1 MLASSAPHSPSTAT
15 AHHHHHYAAAA
26 TSPAISDSLLRQ
38 DSKDAITKST
48 HLVKLIGK
56 HRIALGSVAQTMA
69 DMGDAL
75 ADLGRARAVR
85 VAERSTPHSLNRDA
99 MRHCGEF
106 HVTMAKRIR
115 EYTDRIL
122 RELEEPLQSSIDE
135 HAHTVTS
142 NEKRLAQMEREIS
155 DKVKKSEV
163 RTKKKWNRDAAQA
176 EQATR
181 DLARYT
187 LELSDLKFHNQNI
200 IVGEEARHVRVMEDQ
215 WAALL
220 RSLSGLLGKSLN
232 DASAC
237 FEQLSDSSKGS
248 SASSTRKGGLYGNN
262 APVLASAQ
270 RRGSLDSNMGDV
282 NVKPVE
288 EKPSYNSLGRRVA
301 KMVGAVSGSGN
312 SHTPNSST
320 SSGGSGST
328 SPRRGAGGERAAS
341 PRSNSTSPNG
351 SSGTASPNMSSSS
364 QALGPINTTN
374 LGPGQSAFPQLSLPS
389 FSPLGSAPPSPRSN
403 PLASQ
408 EQQHY
413 QPAAAPRPI
422 MKSANSSS
430 NASSSDKQRRVAFPT
445 SKPIATVQQTPDQP
459 ITQGDGSQSSPS
471 PQQSLSSLYPDI
483 FAAENTHIAQT
494 PVLAHRAIVRNPAVY
509 VAGGEG
515 DAESQIGS
523 VVGTTESLVGVLP
536 SGNRNLD
543 LVYAIHDFDAR
554 SAKEM
559 SLRKGDVM
567 EVKKRHGTWIYGTK
581 FSRRQK
587 ASDEA
592 NSPASVTSPTARSAN
607 DRFRRGIPQ
616 DSSAEQTKTEKPEV
630 GWIPMAFV
638 AKFSAA

>member
-1 MLASSAPHSPSTAT
+1 MLASSAPHSPSAT
-15 AHHHHHYAAAA
+15 SPTTHAAAG
-26 TSPAISDSLLRQ
+26 PAISDSLLRQ

-48 HLVKLIGK
+48 HLVKLIAK
-56 HRIALGSVAQTMA
+56 HRAAVASVATTMG
-69 DMGDAL
+69 DMGEAI

-85 VAERSTPHSLNRDA
+85 VAERSTPHSLNQDA
-99 MRHCGEF
+99 MRQCGEF
-106 HVTMAKRIR
+106 HLTMARRIR
-115 EYTDRIL
+115 EYTERIQ
-122 RELEEPLQSSIDE
+122 REVEEPLQSSIDE
-135 HAHTVTS
+135 HAHTVSS
-142 NEKRLAQMEREIS
+142 NEKRLAHMEREIS
-155 DKVKKSEV
+155 DKVKKSEM
-163 RTKKKWNRDAAQA
+163 RTKKKWHRDAAQT

-220 RSLSGLLGKSLN
+220 RSLSSVLSKSLT
-232 DASAC
+232 DAGTC
-237 FEQLSDSSKGS
+237 LEKLSDPSKGS
-248 SASSTRKGGLYGNN
+248 KGGSSGRKGGLYGNSNN
-262 APVLASAQ
+262 AHVSPSAQ
-270 RRGSLDSNMGDV
+270 RRGSLDSNMGD
-282 NVKPVE
+282 VKPVE

-301 KMVGAVSGSGN
+301 KMVGAVSGGGVN
-312 SHTPNSST
+312 FHTPNGSIS
-320 SSGGSGST
+320 SSGSGNT
-328 SPRRGAGGERAAS
+328 PPRRDDRAAS
-341 PRSNSTSPNG
+341 PRSNSRSPNG
-351 SSGTASPNMSSSS
+351 SSGTGSPNISAS
-364 QALGPINTTN
+364 QGLGAINTTN
-374 LGPGQSAFPQLSLPS
+374 LGSGQSAFPQLSLPS
-389 FSPLGSAPPSPRSN
+389 FSPLGSTPPSPRVS
-403 PLASQ
+403 PASPQ
-408 EQQHY
+408 DGSAQQQQQA
-413 QPAAAPRPI
+413 QPSHGAPRPI
-422 MKSANSSS
+422 IKTANSSS
-430 NASSSDKQRRVAFPT
+430 ASSSDKQRRVAFPT

-459 ITQGDGSQSSPS
+459 ITQGSGSQLS
-471 PQQSLSSLYPDI
+471 PQQQQNLSSLYPDI

-536 SGNRNLD
+536 SGNRQLD
-543 LVYAIHDFDAR
+543 LVYAIHDFEAR

-567 EVKKRHGTWIYGTK
+567 EVKKRHGTWIYGAK

-587 ASDEA
+587 LSDGA
-592 NSPASVTSPTARSAN
+592 SPASPRPAN

-616 DSSAEQTKTEKPEV
+616 DSGGGATAEPKSEKPEV

>member
-1 MLASSAPHSPSTAT
+1 MLASSAPHSPSATTA
-15 AHHHHHYAAAA
+15 ASAY
-26 TSPAISDSLLRQ
+26 PAISDSLLRQ

-85 VAERSTPHSLNRDA
+85 VAERSTPHGLNRDA
-99 MRHCGEF
+99 MRNCGEF
-106 HVTMAKRIR
+106 HITMAKRIR

-122 RELEEPLQSSIDE
+122 RELEEPLQNSIDE

-142 NEKRLAQMEREIS
+142 NEKRLAHMEREIS
-155 DKVKKSEV
+155 DKVKKSEM

-220 RSLSGLLGKSLN
+220 RSLSGLLGKSLT

-237 FEQLSDSSKGS
+237 LEKLSDSSKGS
-248 SASSTRKGGLYGNN
+248 SSASSARKGGLYGNN
-262 APVLASAQ
+262 APIPASAL

-282 NVKPVE
+282 NIKPAE

-312 SHTPNSST
+312 SHTPNSSI
-320 SSGGSGST
+320 SSAGSGNT

-351 SSGTASPNMSSSS
+351 SSGTASPSMSSSS
-364 QALGPINTTN
+364 QGLGAINTTN
-374 LGPGQSAFPQLSLPS
+374 LGAGQSTFPQLSLPS
-389 FSPLGSAPPSPRSN
+389 FSPLGSAPPSN
-403 PLASQ
+403 PLAPQ

-422 MKSANSSS
+422 IKSANSSS
-430 NASSSDKQRRVAFPT
+430 NNASSSDKQRRVAFPT

-459 ITQGDGSQSSPS
+459 ITQGDGSQPSPS
-471 PQQSLSSLYPDI
+471 QQQSLSSLYPDI

-536 SGNRNLD
+536 SGSRNLD

-587 ASDEA
+587 ASDDP
-592 NSPASVTSPTARSAN
+592 NSPAAGVTNPTARSAS